1 MKVIDPQL
9 AKLYTRLERAL
20 SWKAVYAPN
29 GASEDP
35 ANFGFWS
42 EIADSLQTDINQIE
56 GQSDAVS
63 L

>member
-1 MKVIDPQL
+1 MKVTGPQL

-35 ANFGFWS
+35 ANFGFWT

-56 GQSDAVS
+56 GQQN
-63 L
+63 

>member
-9 AKLYTRLERAL
+9 AKLYVRLERAL
-20 SWKAVYAPN
+20 NWIAVYAPN

-56 GQSDAVS
+56 GQQN
-63 L
+63 